1 MHTHS
6 PHSPQAYTEASA
18 RATAGGRGCQERDC
32 LSPRPGWAAS
42 AGGTRAAS
50 WPSWSGFSFFS
61 LCLVRPWLGT
71 GVPGGTRGRG
81 VAAWSLA
88 WGGVAMVMV
97 LALVAGR
104 AGAVGV
110 VRLAASSRAGAGTPR
125 PEPFLLVSSLG
136 GTYRPRGDS
145 RAMPTSPA
153 APAQRNRM
161 KPLSISDPSVVPVSL
176 DPVGTPGSGTPSP
189 TTPKDVL
196 ESSSSSPAGPF
207 FPGTATGDWCQ
218 GSTGLSERSKGN
230 PVCLGRQ
237 GQLLPLE
244 SWRSSPFLRMTSTV
258 CGMGWRCE
266 VMASL
271 LIPL

>member
-1 MHTHS
+1 M
-6 PHSPQAYTEASA
+6 AE
-18 RATAGGRGCQERDC
+18 
-32 LSPRPGWAAS
+32 
-42 AGGTRAAS
+42 
-50 WPSWSGFSFFS
+50 
-61 LCLVRPWLGT
+61 VWLHG
-71 GVPGGTRGRG
+71 
-81 VAAWSLA
+81 AWL
-88 WGGVAMVMV
+88 GVAMVMV

-153 APAQRNRM
+153 APAHRNRM
-161 KPLSISDPSVVPVSL
+161 KPLSISDPSVVPVSP

-244 SWRSSPFLRMTSTV
+244 GWRDSPFLRMTSTV